1 MITLFLLTL
10 STVATIA
17 LAARTFFA
25 LRRYTYPGSAKFNA
39 NSDLPTVSVCIA
51 ARNETHALA
60 QCLERV
66 LSSDYPKLEILVLD
80 DSSSD
85 DTSLI
90 IKSFAN
96 AGVRFIPG
104 KPLAEGWLGKN
115 HSYQTLVDE
124 ASGDLL
130 LFIDVDTCI
139 RPSSV
144 SSLVITLLQC
154 QASMI
159 SVLPRRDD
167 SYRASAVF
175 GTMRYYWELLL
186 GTATSPPAASALW
199 MVKADALHDD
209 GVALTNYGLSVRP
222 ERHMA
227 RQLHRQ
233 KKYRYFIGSSE
244 LGVSYEKHLH
254 SQHETALRLYYPMTG
269 RNIINWLLCSIFL
282 SLLLVPMFVIAW
294 WQWTQ
299 VELFWSMAL
308 IALVAGVFGLFVKRT
323 YSSLAWQLR
332 IAIGPLLIIQE
343 LLLLLVSYFKY
354 RHGSITWKGRQIH
367 SQPSRHDAIRLNE

>member
-1 MITLFLLTL
+1 MITIFLLTL
-10 STVATIA
+10 STFATIA

-25 LRRYTYPGSAKFNA
+25 LRRYTYPGSAKIDV

-85 DTSLI
+85 DTSFI

-115 HSYQTLVDE
+115 HAYQTLVDE

-139 RPSSV
+139 RPSSI
-144 SSLVITLLQC
+144 SSLVATLHQC

-209 GVALTNYGLSVRP
+209 GIALTNYGLSVRP

-233 KKYRYFIGSSE
+233 KKYRYFIGSPE

-269 RNIINWLLCSIFL
+269 RSIINWLLCSIFL

-308 IALVAGVFGLFVKRT
+308 IGLVAGVFGLFVKRT

-354 RHGSITWKGRQIH
+354 RHGAITWKGRQIH
-367 SQPSRHDAIRLNE
+367 AQPSRHDALRLNE